1 MVRVHH
7 LLYLALLLAWAA
19 PRALPAQEVE
29 HVFVVV
35 IDGLRAAEGF
45 EDPDHLLVGPLI
57 DDLAPQGSLL
67 TYMEVRGQTLTLP
80 AHQVF
85 VTGTYADCGNT
96 WAYED
101 RLYVAPRV
109 PTLFDLYHR
118 HTGEP
123 IERGWVVSNT
133 PLVGHDCEH
142 TLMPGYGLERSA
154 MSVVDFSYTESDDW
168 VWDQVESVLAGQ
180 EVDLMLV
187 NLHEVDRMGHSQD
200 WDGYLDKAH
209 LASVAVA
216 QFWDRLQADPVY
228 AGTTALFVTTDHG
241 RHRDDVENGFIG
253 HGCYCDGCRQIFLLA
268 LGPGIRQGYI
278 DAEAFSFLDLAPTIA
293 HLLDIPFPFHR
304 GRVLTEI
311 LEDGDSV
318 DPGPGGSFLPRAAV
332 SGGLRVRAYEFQDTS
347 LVDNQGAHQVIVE
360 TSDDGGESWQT
371 TPMGGELAVQR
382 SPVTWTDGEVILAGW
397 QEYTVKGEEW
407 YLRLMRL
414 GAESTEWEDVFH
426 EPMAG
431 SSTPIASTL
440 LLDTGSDLYLL
451 ESNPRTEVLRT
462 WVSED
467 RGYSWSENLA
477 VAPIRRHFPRDT
489 SVVDTGEG
497 WVVAYSANTAFEPS
511 EDDPNENTE
520 VFWQRSVD
528 QGQTWTLEQRL
539 IEDVA
544 PSIQPTLAADHTGL
558 LHLVWA
564 DRASGAFE
572 LLHAESADHGASFS
586 TPVPLTFD
594 SFGSWEPSIA
604 SDGERIYVAWTEFD
618 ALDQSSIRVAAIED
632 GALVEERVLGEPGVL
647 ARTPVLTPLG
657 DCTASV
663 SWSQSDLQGPWEV
676 VHEQVVTSGWP
687 ATTASGRVEPAE
699 LTVNGGAQTL
709 TVTFDLEVGEFDRG
723 FDRIELYLPP
733 PVAPDGELIVQVDGS
748 DLEGATTAVEPKV
761 WFDAAEL
768 VGHDGAEV
776 LLQIDVLPGP
786 LSEEPQPLHVLLHR
800 GDEPC
805 TTEVTGDLD
814 IHATSP
820 GDDDDDTVFVPG
832 GDGCDCRIA
841 QPGATGFGGF
851 VVLWIVAAL
860 LRRRRAVQGRRA
872 ESPPAS

>member
-1 MVRVHH
+1 MIPRTPSIA
-7 LLYLALLLAWAA
+7 LAIAIACVA
-19 PRALPAQEVE
+19 PRALQAQEVE
-29 HVFVVV
+29 HVFILV

-45 EDPDHLLVGPLI
+45 EDPDHLLIGPLV
-57 DDLAPQGSLL
+57 DDLAPLGSLL

-123 IERGWVVSNT
+123 IERGWVLSNT

-142 TLMPGYGLERSA
+142 TLMPGYDLQRSA
-154 MSVVDFSYTESDDW
+154 MSVVDFSYTENDDW
-168 VWDQVESVLAGQ
+168 VWDQVESVLAGN

-228 AGTTALFVTTDHG
+228 AGTTAMFVTTDHG

-253 HGCYCDGCRQIFLLA
+253 HGCFCTGCRQVFLLA
-268 LGPGIRQGYI
+268 LGPGIRQGFVSG
-278 DAEAFSFLDLAPTIA
+278 EAFSFLDLAPTVA

-304 GRVLTEI
+304 GRVLTDI

-318 DPGPGGSFLPRAAV
+318 DPGPGGSFLPRAAA
-332 SGGLRVRAYEFQDTS
+332 SGDLHVRAFEFQDNT
-347 LVDNQGAHQVIVE
+347 LADNEGAHQVIVE
-360 TSDDGGESWQT
+360 TSDDGGTSWQS
-371 TPMGGELAVQR
+371 TPMGGPLTVQR
-382 SPVTWTDGEVILAGW
+382 TPVVWTDGEVILAGW

-407 YLRLMRL
+407 YLRLRRL
-414 GAESTEWEDVFH
+414 GEESTDWEDVFH
-426 EPMAG
+426 EAMAG
-431 SSTPIASTL
+431 SGTPVANTL
-440 LLDTGSDLYLL
+440 LLDTGTDIYLF

-462 WVSED
+462 WASED

-477 VAPIRRHFPRDT
+477 VAPIRRHFPRDS

-497 WVVAYSANTAFEPS
+497 WVAAFSANTSFEAN

-520 VFWQRSVD
+520 VFWQRSD
-528 QGQTWTLEQRL
+528 DLGATWALEQPVF
-539 IEDVA
+539 EDIA
-544 PSIQPTLAADHTGL
+544 PSIQPVLVTDHIGI

-572 LLHAESADHGASFS
+572 LMHAESADGGESFS
-586 TPVPLTFD
+586 TPGQLTFD
-594 SFGSWEPSIA
+594 SFGAWEPSVA
-604 SDGERIYVAWTEFD
+604 ADGERIYLAWTEFD
-618 ALDQSSIRVAAIED
+618 ALDQSSIHVAALED
-632 GALVEERVLGEPGVL
+632 GSVVEERVLGEPGAL
-647 ARTPVLTPLG
+647 ARTPVITPRG

-663 SWSQSDLQGPWEV
+663 SWSQSDLLGPWEV
-676 VHEQVVTSGWP
+676 VTEQVVTTGWP
-687 ATTASGRVEPAE
+687 ASSASGSVVPAALEP
-699 LTVNGGAQTL
+699 GGVPQTL
-709 TVTFDLEVGEFDRG
+709 TIEVELQIDEFDRG
-723 FDRIELYLPP
+723 VDRIELYLPP
-733 PVAPDGELIVQVDGS
+733 PIAPAGDLVVNVDGA
-748 DLEGATTAVEPKV
+748 EVAGTTTIDDPKV
-761 WFDAAEL
+761 WFDTTATIA
-768 VGHDGAEV
+768 HDGAEL

-786 LSEEPQPLHVLLHR
+786 LPTDPQALHVVLHH
-800 GDEPC
+800 GGEPC
-805 TTEVTGDLD
+805 STEVTGDLEV
-814 IHATSP
+814 HGSTT
-820 GDDDDDTVFVPG
+820 GDDDDDDTAIVPG
-832 GDGCDCRIA
+832 GDGCDCRL
-841 QPGATGFGGF
+841 ATAPTTGSSP
-851 VVLWIVAAL
+851 VLLLTIVLL
-860 LRRRRAVQGRRA
+860 LRRRLQGRRA